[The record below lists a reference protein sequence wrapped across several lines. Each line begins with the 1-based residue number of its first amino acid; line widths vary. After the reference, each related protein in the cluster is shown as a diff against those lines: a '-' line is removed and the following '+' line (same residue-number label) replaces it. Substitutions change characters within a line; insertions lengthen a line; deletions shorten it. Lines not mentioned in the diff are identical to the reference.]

1 MSKAFEKI
9 MKGLGEA
16 REHARGKAV
25 NGLRVHERRIGNGEV
40 AAVRLKAGLTQP
52 EFANLLGAS
61 VGTVRKWESGER
73 SPSGAASRL
82 LRLLD
87 AKPKIVTE
95 VLGIRAGAP
104 KRAPRSHYVP
114 VE

>member
-16 REHARGKAV
+16 RDHARGKAV
-25 NGLRVHERRIGNGEV
+25 KGLRVHERRIASGEV

-52 EFANLLGAS
+52 EFAHLLGAS

-73 SPSGAASRL
+73 SPSGAAARL

-87 AKPKIVTE
+87 VKPKIVTE
-95 VLGIRAGAP
+95 VLGIRATAP
-104 KRAPRSHYVP
+104 KRAPRGRLAAA
-114 VE
+114 E